1 MRRLA
6 YSPLEQ
12 FGRRVLPARLMAE
25 QSQQMQGVQVIG
37 FGRQHPAI
45 AFFGFGEAP
54 GPMMS
59 KTKIKCLR

>member
-1 MRRLA
+1 
-6 YSPLEQ
+6 
-12 FGRRVLPARLMAE
+12 
-25 QSQQMQGVQVIG
+25 MQGVQVIG